1 LAKQRER
8 KEDWQGRGLER
19 KFGKAK
25 ESEIKIGKAEGRER
39 KIGKAEDKRKEDWQ
53 DRG

>member
-25 ESEIKIGKAEGRER
+25 ESEIKIGKAES
-39 KIGKAEDKRKEDWQ
+39 KRKKDWQ